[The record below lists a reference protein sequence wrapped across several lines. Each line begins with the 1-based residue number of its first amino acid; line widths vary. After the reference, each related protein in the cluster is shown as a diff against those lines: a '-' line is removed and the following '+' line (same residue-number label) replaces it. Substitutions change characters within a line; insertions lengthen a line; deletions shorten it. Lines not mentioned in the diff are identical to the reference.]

1 MWRASA
7 AIALVAA
14 VAAVQAASSAT
25 VAQCEPT
32 VSEGAGPIGTRS
44 AVFPRR
50 SRFGT
55 GYVLTGKVLRS
66 ESCGP
71 LAGAVVEI
79 WQSGKKGYGPN
90 GRASVVVGAN
100 GTFRFEGPLPRGYEG
115 RPGHIHMRISARG
128 YDTAT
133 VTHVVG
139 SGRRTGREVVVLTSL
154 L

>member
-7 AIALVAA
+7 AIAVVAA
-14 VAAVQAASSAT
+14 AAAAQVASPAT
-25 VAQCEPT
+25 LACQPT

-50 SRFGT
+50 AKFGT

-100 GTFRFEGPLPRGYEG
+100 GTFRFEGPLPPGYEG

-139 SGRRTGREVVVLTSL
+139 TGRRTGRVTVVLTSL